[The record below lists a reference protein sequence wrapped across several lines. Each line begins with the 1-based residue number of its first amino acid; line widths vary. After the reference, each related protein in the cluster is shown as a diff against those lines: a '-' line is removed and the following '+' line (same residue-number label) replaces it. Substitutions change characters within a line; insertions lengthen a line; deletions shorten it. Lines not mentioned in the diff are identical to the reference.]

1 MARDRITFGGDLGQL
16 LVDVDSFKDQVS
28 KRISE
33 IDGQVSSLR
42 TDLDDTKA
50 EVDQLHSTDQ
60 SMSELLE
67 KHASL
72 IEQLQSKHESLG
84 SAVTADSAEIE
95 ALKDSFLAISERIS
109 ELEQVDRDTYEELVG
124 LTKKLESLTDSL
136 NAEQAELKRMISVQD
151 NMLSGLQ
158 TGLLKLND
166 AHTSTSEQLSEDISA
181 VRQDLGTQADL
192 VASLRSDLETVK
204 KDIADIETLLD
215 ESVSVDE
222 MTVGRIAALVSQIN
236 DLTKRVEAL
245 EEHHTPKDSSSS
257 GSGSTLLLLGLAGAA
272 AALLLGGK

>member
-1 MARDRITFGGDLGQL
+1 
-16 LVDVDSFKDQVS
+16 
-28 KRISE
+28 
-33 IDGQVSSLR
+33 
-42 TDLDDTKA
+42 
-50 EVDQLHSTDQ
+50 
-60 SMSELLE
+60 
-67 KHASL
+67 
-72 IEQLQSKHESLG
+72 
-84 SAVTADSAEIE
+84 
-95 ALKDSFLAISERIS
+95 
-109 ELEQVDRDTYEELVG
+109 
-124 LTKKLESLTDSL
+124 
-136 NAEQAELKRMISVQD
+136 MISVQD